1 MNNYCHTLNYN
12 VRILNEIS
20 DYFKNILST
29 NIFKINLDIINIP
42 QKINEFKRMDS
53 ISLNNNLLLTFK
65 IQYYNSKSNKIIDLV
80 NIFKQYYIAGNSDDV
95 SLNVILFETID
106 LPLTMY
112 TEYYMYHLT
121 DNVEDEDLSEYL
133 HMFNNALKKINYIN
147 SILSESSN
155 NKEDI
160 YNNQSIQKH
169 LKG

>member
-1 MNNYCHTLNYN
+1 MNNYCHTLNHN
-12 VRILNEIS
+12 VKILNEIS